1 MMRRLLLLLVL
12 VAVLGLPQLGFTAA
26 APQRGGSLV
35 YSLDGSPDRLDPNLS
50 GLRPAQIVFFQIF
63 DPLVVRDPKDNTI
76 KPWLAASWTVSPDGK
91 IYTFRLRP
99 GVRFHDGTPFDAAAV
114 KFNFDRTHNPALGAR
129 CGGCAVG
136 FYDSADVMNPTT
148 VRIHLKSPWAPFLDA
163 ASLFYR
169 MVSPAGVRKVGDQDF
184 GRNPVGTGPFRFVE
198 WAPNDHVTLERNP
211 GYNWAPSLF
220 THQGPAYLD
229 RVTFR
234 IIPEPSTRVG
244 ALQSGELQVTTAVSP
259 QDFQRLAHDSRF
271 RPIVGLAPGSPYNW
285 AINVTKAPTDDLAV
299 RQAMEWGI
307 NRDLIARVVYGSF
320 QSYGA
325 YRPAYTLLSPVT
337 WGYDKGS
344 EIYHYDPTKA
354 KELLDAAGWKA
365 GPDGVRTKGGQRL
378 VIVFNAWEH
387 GIPEL
392 VQSELRSIG
401 MDVKIGIYDALTVNE
416 NQRKGQSNLS
426 PLPGARTDP
435 DVLSAF
441 LHSRN
446 VGGGG
451 FNFSFTKDPALDRL
465 FDEGA
470 TEVNIAK
477 RKLIYAEAARY
488 AMDKAYMLPITTRD
502 NVSLESAKVQG
513 LRFDATGFFPFLYDT
528 SLAP

>member
-1 MMRRLLLLLVL
+1 MRRTWLLLVAL
-12 VAVLGLPQLGFTAA
+12 AVLGLPQVGFTAA
-26 APQRGGSLV
+26 GPQRGGSLV
-35 YSLDGSPDRLDPNLS
+35 YALDGSPDRIDPNLS
-50 GLRPAQIVFFQIF
+50 GLRTAQIVFFQIF
-63 DPLVVRDPKDNTI
+63 DPLLVRDPKDNAF
-76 KPWLAASWTVSPDGK
+76 KPWLATSWEVSPDGK
-91 IYTFRLRP
+91 TYTFHLRP
-99 GVRFHDGTPFDAAAV
+99 GVRFQDGTPFDAAAV

-136 FYDSADVMNPTT
+136 FYESADVVNPAT
-148 VRIHLKSPWAPFLDA
+148 VRIHLKSPWAPFMDA

-169 MVSPAGVRKVGDQDF
+169 MVSPAGVRKAGDQDF
-184 GRNPVGTGPFRFVE
+184 GRQPVGTGPFRFVE
-198 WAPNDHVTLERNP
+198 WVPNDHVTLERNP
-211 GYNWAPSLF
+211 GYNWAPSMF

-259 QDFQRLAHDSRF
+259 QDFQRLARDARF
-271 RPIVGLAPGSPYNW
+271 RPIIGLAPGSPYNW
-285 AINVTKAPTDDLAV
+285 AINITKAPTDDLAV
-299 RQAMEWGI
+299 RQAMELGI
-307 NRDLIARVVYGSF
+307 NRDLIARVVYGPF
-320 QSYGA
+320 QQYGA
-325 YRPAYTLLSPVT
+325 YRPAFTMLSPVT

-344 EIYHYDPTKA
+344 EIYRYDPAKA
-354 KELLDAAGWKA
+354 KALLDAAGWKL
-365 GPDGVRTKGGQRL
+365 GPDGVRVKGGQRL
-378 VIVFNAWEH
+378 ALVFNAWEH

-392 VQSELRSIG
+392 VQSELRGIG

-446 VGGGG
+446 AGGGG
-451 FNFSFTKDPALDRL
+451 FNFSFARDPMLDRL

-470 TEVNIAK
+470 TEVNTAK
-477 RKLIYAEAARY
+477 RKQIYAEALRY